1 MNQEESSAKWTL
13 VLYVASMTP
22 AARRALGN
30 IEAVCQQYLEG
41 QYSIEVIDLRANP
54 ALAETDQ
61 IFAVPTLV
69 RRLPLPLRKIIG
81 DLADLDQ
88 VLAGLELRPAA

>member
-1 MNQEESSAKWTL
+1 MNEGKSSAKWTL

-22 AARRALGN
+22 AARRALDN
-30 IEAVCQQYLEG
+30 IKSICEKHLEG
-41 QYSIEVIDLRANP
+41 EYSIEVIDLIEHP

-69 RRLPLPLRKIIG
+69 RRLPPPLRKIIG
-81 DLADLDQ
+81 DLADLEQ
-88 VLAGLELRPAA
+88 VLAGLELRSAA

>member
-1 MNQEESSAKWTL
+1 MNEEKSSAKWTL

-22 AARRALGN
+22 AAKRALDN
-30 IEAVCQQYLEG
+30 IQAICEKHLKGE
-41 QYSIEVIDLRANP
+41 YSIEVIDLIEHP

-69 RRLPLPLRKIIG
+69 RRLPPPLRKIIG
-81 DLADLDQ
+81 DLADLEQ
-88 VLAGLELRPAA
+88 VLAGLELRSAA